1 MMKKKTGLRV
11 SGDPRKR
18 PALQCKRVL
27 KLREFIDME
36 NPREVAELRWMAVQ
50 LKTDE
55 TGGEFLLWYHGETG
69 VSMEYLCEL
78 SYCTE
83 YLFDSL
89 FQTDMV
95 DPETGELALD
105 AFFNDLLATPEA
117 ITYISPV
124 WFSPEVDRF
133 FSRVRQFMAER
144 GYLQHPGDL
153 MDLSDYE
160 QRVLD
165 REYTFAPNEPVRF
178 PYATEDDETSEV
190 MDWP

>member
-1 MMKKKTGLRV
+1 MKKKTGRRV

-27 KLREFIDME
+27 KLREFIDMN

-55 TGGEFLLWYHGETG
+55 TGGEFLLWYHRETG

-89 FQTDMV
+89 FQADMV

-105 AFFNDLLATPEA
+105 ALFSALLATPEA
-117 ITYISPV
+117 IPYITPV

-133 FSRVRQFMAER
+133 FSRVRQFMAEQ

-153 MDLSDYE
+153 MDLSGYE

-178 PYATEDDETSEV
+178 PYVTEDDAISEV